1 MNVGA
6 LIYDKKKKNSPEYQ
20 HRKNLHENNKGY
32 MQQTFRMH
40 YSQWQ
45 KAESI
50 SSKTERKGCPLSSL
64 LFNVILEV
72 LAMAVREAKEIK
84 RTQIGKE
91 IKLSLFADDMT
102 LYLETPKKCHTQKKT
117 Y

>member
-1 MNVGA
+1 M
-6 LIYDKKKKNSPEYQ
+6 IKKKNSPEYQ

-91 IKLSLFADDMT
+91 IKLSLFADDMI
-102 LYLETPKKCHTQKKT
+102 LYRENPNIVSEN